1 MVKVHTINI
10 SSEKIG
16 IGKLIHPS
24 KTGGIITGRLLGKM
38 QAIYYRITTQY
49 QALTG
54 KVGIMHRSPFL
65 CTVDSQYLADV
76 PS

>member
-1 MVKVHTINI
+1 MCSIERGTNTKAAMRAGGKMVKVHTISI

-24 KTGGIITGRLLGKM
+24 KTGGITTGRLLGKM

-49 QALTG
+49 
-54 KVGIMHRSPFL
+54 
-65 CTVDSQYLADV
+65 
-76 PS
+76 